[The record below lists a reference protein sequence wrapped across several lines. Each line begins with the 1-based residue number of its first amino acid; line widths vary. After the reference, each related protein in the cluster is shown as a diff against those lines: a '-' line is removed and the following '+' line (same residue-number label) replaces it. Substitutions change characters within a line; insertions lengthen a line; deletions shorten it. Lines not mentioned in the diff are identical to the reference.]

1 MPERTIFLVDD
12 SELILSMVSAA
23 LQTAGY
29 KVRALA
35 RWEALN
41 AELEHSKPDMILM
54 DINMPEMTG
63 DSALSFFREA
73 RGLEDVPIYLYSDID
88 IRALERRAEACGADG
103 FISKG
108 WGIERLMSAVE
119 QVLAGD

>member
-1 MPERTIFLVDD
+1 MSTRTVFLVDD

-29 KVRALA
+29 QVHALA
-35 RWEALN
+35 RWEALD
-41 AELEHSKPDMILM
+41 AELEKTRPDMILM

-63 DSALSFFREA
+63 DSALSFFKEA
-73 RGLEDVPIYLYSDID
+73 RGLQDVPIYLYSDID
-88 IRALERRAEACGADG
+88 IRALEKRSHDCGADG

-108 WGIERLMSAVE
+108 WGIERLMSVVKK
-119 QVLAGD
+119 VLAT